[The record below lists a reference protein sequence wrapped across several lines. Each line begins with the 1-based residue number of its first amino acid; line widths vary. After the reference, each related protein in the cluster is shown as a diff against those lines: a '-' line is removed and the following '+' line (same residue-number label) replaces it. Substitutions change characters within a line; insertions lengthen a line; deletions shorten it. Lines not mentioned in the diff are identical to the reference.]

1 MLIHRRKYCFKLNT
15 MKYIVMG
22 LGNFGKSLAIRLTE
36 LGHEVIGV
44 DNRMTKVE
52 QLKEKI
58 THTVCMDSTDIDAVS
73 ALPLKDAHA
82 VIVAIGEDEG
92 ASLLTTALLKQLP
105 VKRIIGRIV
114 SDLQRT
120 VLEAMNIDEYIMPEE
135 ESADRLAMRLDNID
149 IVDSFK
155 ISDRYSIIETK
166 VPPKY
171 VGLTLKDA
179 NLTNKYKVI
188 VLTTIKTTDQR
199 ENGRSKVNKEATG
212 IAHSDTVLAEGDIL
226 VLFGEQKD
234 ITQLIQKGE

>member
-1 MLIHRRKYCFKLNT
+1 

-22 LGNFGKSLAIRLTE
+22 LGNFGKSLAIRLSE

-44 DNRMTKVE
+44 DNRMDKVE

-92 ASLLTTALLKQLP
+92 ASLLTTALLKQLH

-135 ESADRLAMRLDNID
+135 ESAARLGMRLDNLD

-171 VGLTLKDA
+171 VGLTLREAD
-179 NLTNKYKVI
+179 LTNQYKVI
-188 VLTTIKTTDQR
+188 VLTTITSNEQQED
-199 ENGRSKVNKEATG
+199 GVVKVNKEATG
-212 IAHSDTVLAEGDIL
+212 IAQSDTILAEGDIL
-226 VLFGEQKD
+226 VLFGELKD
-234 ITQLIQKGE
+234 INRLIQKGE